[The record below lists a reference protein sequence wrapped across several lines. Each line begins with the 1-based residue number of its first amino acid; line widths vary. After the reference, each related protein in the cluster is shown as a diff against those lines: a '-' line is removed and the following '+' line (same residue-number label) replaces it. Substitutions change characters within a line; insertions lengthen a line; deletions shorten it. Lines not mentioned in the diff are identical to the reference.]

1 MAVAVGVRAES
12 CATPVPSR
20 MRSVEAAIRTRGEN
34 ASEPQDS
41 PVQAASNPA
50 RSAAAANSTRPSG
63 IARPQYPRV
72 SPSCTPAR

>member
-1 MAVAVGVRAES
+1 MAVAVGVRAAS

-20 MRSVEAAIRTRGEN
+20 IRSVAAAISTSGEN

-50 RSAAAANSTRPSG
+50 RSAAAANSTTPSG
-63 IARPQYPRV
+63 MARLQ
-72 SPSCTPAR
+72 